1 MFTYY
6 ETNYLI
12 ILKWINTLTPADT
25 PQIYIPMAFGL
36 TLTFKLSMIV
46 FGFQW
51 IFFMLLVMW
60 RDNSMSESFKK
71 KDKQTIN
78 I

>member
-1 MFTYY
+1 
-6 ETNYLI
+6 
-12 ILKWINTLTPADT
+12 
-25 PQIYIPMAFGL
+25 MAFGL